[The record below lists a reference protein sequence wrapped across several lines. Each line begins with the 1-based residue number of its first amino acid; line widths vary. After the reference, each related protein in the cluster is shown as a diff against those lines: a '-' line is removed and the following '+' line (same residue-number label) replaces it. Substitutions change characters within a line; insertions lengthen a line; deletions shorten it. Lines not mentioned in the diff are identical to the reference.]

1 MLLADDHRMVRE
13 AFAQLLEP
21 NCEIVGAVADGRAL
35 LSAAAELKPDVAI
48 VDVAM
53 PMLNGLDATGQLK
66 RSMPELKIIV
76 LTINEDP
83 DLAAEAILRGG
94 VLLFAEELGCF
105 RAVDGRR

>member
-1 MLLADDHRMVRE
+1 MVRPRVLLADDHRMVRE

-21 NCEIVGAVADGRAL
+21 NCEIVAVADGRAL

-66 RSMPELKIIV
+66 RSM
-76 LTINEDP
+76 
-83 DLAAEAILRGG
+83 RS
-94 VLLFAEELGCF
+94 
-105 RAVDGRR
+105 